1 MRPKFQIICTRNESF
16 LDGVSPADDVA
27 LFVRAKRRLNGEP
40 EKVTMS
46 VKHLNPLCS
55 CCVSVMSYPDSTK

>member
-1 MRPKFQIICTRNESF
+1 MRPEFRIICTRNESF

-40 EKVTMS
+40 EKVTTNM
-46 VKHLNPLCS
+46 KL
-55 CCVSVMSYPDSTK
+55 